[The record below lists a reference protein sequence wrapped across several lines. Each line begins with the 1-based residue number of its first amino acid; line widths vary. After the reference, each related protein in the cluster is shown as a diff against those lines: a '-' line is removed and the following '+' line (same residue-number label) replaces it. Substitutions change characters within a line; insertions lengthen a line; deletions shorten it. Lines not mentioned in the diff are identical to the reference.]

1 MLDIKYIKEKPQ
13 EVIDRLA
20 KKGKDAAEDI
30 QAILDL
36 DAKRRELIAGVEA
49 AKARSGQLW
58 DEAEKAIEIFGE
70 RAWFMH
76 AFAKQLRTRKS

>member
-20 KKGKDAAEDI
+20 KKGKDAAEEI

-36 DAKRRELIAGVEA
+36 DAKRRELIAR
-49 AKARSGQLW
+49 K
-58 DEAEKAIEIFGE
+58 FGGAHE
-70 RAWFMH
+70 
-76 AFAKQLRTRKS
+76 